1 LKLRIKIIL
10 VAILLSNSI
19 FTQNWAPVAS
29 FNGNTKIAYHDEL
42 NNELYF
48 CGYFKVVNGEPMY
61 QVTKWDGNTFSE
73 IGCGIVQDCMNLPV
87 ANLFVDVNDVIV
99 YHDTI
104 YATGGF
110 TTINGQISNSI
121 VRFNG
126 SNWEP
131 VGEGL
136 IDNDGYRGVGHRL
149 KIINDELYVCGQFS
163 FCNGV
168 AANSI
173 AKYNGYTWSSVF
185 DVPQIY
191 SGARPIKDIE
201 YYKGSWF
208 VGGHFYEYDNFGGPK
223 WNILQYNGSEW
234 DAVGEGIPGSL
245 ARVEGF
251 EIYEGKL
258 MVYGAM
264 SKSWGSP
271 GNGIAAWNGE
281 QWDDVGGGLENFVD
295 NHILDAQ
302 VINGK
307 LYATGSIKF
316 AGGVFAPNIAVWDG
330 ENWCS
335 LGTELNTFQGDIY
348 SIVEFNNEII
358 VSGGFNLNET
368 DTTIKNIV
376 KWTGGDFVSACGNAT
391 SIEDK
396 QDLDSFEIYPNPISN
411 QLNIRNSSLKGTFQV
426 SILDATGRLIQNEQF
441 SSIGTHTLNL
451 CGLAKGIYYCRIM
464 QGNEVVVVEKVTKF

>member
-1 LKLRIKIIL
+1 MRIAFIF
-10 VAILLSNSI
+10 ILLHSSI
-19 FTQNWAPVAS
+19 SYAQNWAPVAS
-29 FNGNTKIAYHDEL
+29 FNKKITGTFYDEI

-48 CGYFKVVNGEPMY
+48 CGWFNIVDGDTIY
-61 QVTKWDGNTFSE
+61 QITKWDGETFYP
-73 IGCGIVQDCMNLPV
+73 IGCGIIPDCSITPHPNS
-87 ANLFVDVNDVIV
+87 AQIINNVIV
-99 YHDTI
+99 YNDTL
-104 YATGGF
+104 YATGF
-110 TTINGQISNSI
+110 FSSINGQLSNSLI
-121 VRFNG
+121 RFNG
-126 SNWEP
+126 SHWEP

-136 IDNDGYRGVGHRL
+136 FDNDGFLGVGHRL

-163 FCNGV
+163 FCNGIP
-168 AANSI
+168 ANSI
-173 AKYNGYTWSSVF
+173 AKYNGYSWSSVF
-185 DVPQIY
+185 DVPQID
-191 SGARPIKDIE
+191 SETSPIKDIE
-201 YYKGSWF
+201 YYQGDWYLGGNFSE
-208 VGGHFYEYDNFGGPK
+208 VGNNGGPIK
-223 WNILQYNGSEW
+223 DIIMYNGSEW
-234 DAVGEGIPGSL
+234 TDVGGGVPGSL
-245 ARVEGF
+245 SLVEGF
-251 EIYEGKL
+251 EIFEGKL
-258 MVYGAM
+258 MVYGVM

-358 VSGGFNLNET
+358 VSGSFSLNET
-368 DTTIKNIV
+368 DTTIKHIA
-376 KWTGGDFVSACGNAT
+376 KWIGGDFVSACGNAT

-396 QDLDSFEIYPNPISN
+396 PDLDSFEIYPNPITN

-441 SSIGTHTLNL
+441 SGIGTHTLNL
-451 CGLAKGIYYCRIM
+451 SGLAKGIYYCRIM
-464 QGNEVVVVEKVTKF
+464 QGNEMIVVEKVTKF